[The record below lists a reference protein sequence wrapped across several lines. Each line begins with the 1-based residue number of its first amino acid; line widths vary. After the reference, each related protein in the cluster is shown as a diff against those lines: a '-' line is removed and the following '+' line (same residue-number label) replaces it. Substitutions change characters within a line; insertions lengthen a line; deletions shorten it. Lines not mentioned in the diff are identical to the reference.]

1 MTEKVLIPIG
11 FGTEE
16 MEAVILIDVL
26 RRAGSDVTVAS
37 VESDLQI
44 QCSRKVQL
52 LADTDISNCT
62 GELFD
67 LVVLPGGMPGSTRLK
82 ECEVLQGIVKKQAE
96 DGRLYG
102 AICAAPAVALEAW
115 GVLKGLQATCH
126 PSFINQLSSSRAVNS
141 KVQKDG
147 IVTTSQGPGTAME
160 FALSLVEQLYGKDK
174 AGEVATHMV
183 MHSNHP
189 SELIK
194 QEHNATEWSFSETPH
209 VLVPIANGSEEMEAV
224 IIIDILRRA
233 NADVVVASIEKT
245 LAIVASRNVKL
256 VADKKIDDVS
266 TSTYDLIVLPGGA
279 KGAERFSES
288 EVLIKLLK
296 EQAQSKK
303 PYGAICASPSVVLG
317 KHAFLQGKKA
327 TAHPLFTQNL
337 ADLSEVEKR
346 VVIDGNLITSRGP
359 GTAMEFALS
368 IVEKFYGQ
376 AKAVAIANAMVFPYP

>member
-1 MTEKVLIPIG
+1 MATIRGIINSVALPTFSPLLSFQTHPSSIRQSFFFPFRRSFQFRFPFRLSCSCANFKPVMATSQKKVLIPIG

-209 VLVPIANGSEEMEAV
+209 VFV
-224 IIIDILRRA
+224 IYRIYLR
-233 NADVVVASIEKT
+233 T
-245 LAIVASRNVKL
+245 
-256 VADKKIDDVS
+256 
-266 TSTYDLIVLPGGA
+266 
-279 KGAERFSES
+279 
-288 EVLIKLLK
+288 
-296 EQAQSKK
+296 
-303 PYGAICASPSVVLG
+303 
-317 KHAFLQGKKA
+317 
-327 TAHPLFTQNL
+327 
-337 ADLSEVEKR
+337 
-346 VVIDGNLITSRGP
+346 
-359 GTAMEFALS
+359 
-368 IVEKFYGQ
+368 
-376 AKAVAIANAMVFPYP
+376 